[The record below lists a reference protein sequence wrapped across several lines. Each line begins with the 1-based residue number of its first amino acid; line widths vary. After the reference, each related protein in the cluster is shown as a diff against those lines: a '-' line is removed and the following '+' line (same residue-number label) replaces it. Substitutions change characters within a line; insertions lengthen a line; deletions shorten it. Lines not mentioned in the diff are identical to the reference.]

1 MNWREIAVTVSAAG
15 EEAVADLFYQIG
27 CPGVSIDDPQ
37 LLKSYIESGEWDYH
51 SFGEIQLT
59 GASIVKGYI
68 AEDQDL
74 PKKLER
80 LEQGLKGILDIF
92 PQWVLQ
98 VKGLTVQEEDWA
110 NSWKTYYR
118 PTRIGKHFLIK
129 PTWEEITPEPDDIV
143 LELDPGMAF
152 GTGTHATTSLCLEA
166 LEDLVKP
173 GMTVYDL
180 GTGSGILAIAAAKL
194 GANVE
199 AIDLD
204 SVAVKVAGEN
214 VELNGMEEKVRVRQ
228 GDLASTLTDKGD
240 LVVANIIADVIISLL
255 PDLKRV
261 LKADGEFLASGIIK
275 HRLED
280 VEIGM
285 KNHGLEIIEKREESN
300 WVLLRAR
307 WQVGATL

>member
-1 MNWREIAVTVSAAG
+1 MNWREIAVTVSSVG

-27 CPGVSIDDPQ
+27 CPGVSVEDPE
-37 LLKSYIESGEWDYH
+37 LLKSYIESDEWDYH
-51 SFGEIQLT
+51 SFGEIHLT
-59 GASIVKGYI
+59 GVSVVKGYI
-68 AEDQDL
+68 AEDQEL
-74 PKKLER
+74 QKKLER
-80 LEQGLKGILDIF
+80 IDQGLKRISEEF
-92 PQWVLQ
+92 PQWVIQ

-110 NSWKTYYR
+110 NSWKAYYR

-129 PTWEEITPEPDDIV
+129 PTWEEATPEPEDIV

-166 LEDLVKP
+166 LEELVKP
-173 GMTVYDL
+173 GMKVYDL

-194 GANVE
+194 GAIVE

-214 VELNGMEEKVRVRQ
+214 VELNGMEEKVRVYQ
-228 GDLASTLTDKGD
+228 GDLASVLTEQGD
-240 LVVANIIADVIISLL
+240 LVVANIIADVIIALL

-280 VEIGM
+280 VETSM
-285 KNHGLEIIEKREESN
+285 KNHRLEIIEKREDSD

-307 WQVGATL
+307 WQAGATL